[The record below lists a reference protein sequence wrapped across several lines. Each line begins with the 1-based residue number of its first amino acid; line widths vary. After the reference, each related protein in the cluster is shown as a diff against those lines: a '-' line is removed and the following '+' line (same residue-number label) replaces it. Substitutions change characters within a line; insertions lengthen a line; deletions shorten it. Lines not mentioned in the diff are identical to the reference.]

1 MDFLKSHPAFLP
13 TLLLLSEH
21 IAELL
26 IGSLFS
32 EDAPDARA
40 GKISRS
46 TYAKQSVKTC
56 QNTHN
61 CISLLQ
67 IYT

>member
-26 IGSLFS
+26 IGNLFP
-32 EDAPDARA
+32 EDASNA
-40 GKISRS
+40 
-46 TYAKQSVKTC
+46 
-56 QNTHN
+56 
-61 CISLLQ
+61 
-67 IYT
+67 

>member
-1 MDFLKSHPAFLP
+1 MQSYHSSLYLKNTLYGWFAPMDFLKSHPAFLP

-32 EDAPDARA
+32 EDAPDA
-40 GKISRS
+40 
-46 TYAKQSVKTC
+46 
-56 QNTHN
+56 
-61 CISLLQ
+61 
-67 IYT
+67 

>member
-1 MDFLKSHPAFLP
+1 MQSYHSSLYLKNTLYCWFAPMDFLKSHPAFLP

-32 EDAPDARA
+32 EDAPDA
-40 GKISRS
+40 
-46 TYAKQSVKTC
+46 
-56 QNTHN
+56 
-61 CISLLQ
+61 
-67 IYT
+67 